1 MMNMKVLFLGFW
13 TPLLETSNVVLGT
26 SFDVQSSNIEILQN
40 MIVYPSDLGEW
51 IFGKGESIFGI
62 SGQNSDIGYIIQLN
76 YGGIIY
82 CILLAFFFFLIV
94 YRLFKM
100 GIKKEWYFF
109 VVTYSDITAQL

>member
-1 MMNMKVLFLGFW
+1 
-13 TPLLETSNVVLGT
+13 
-26 SFDVQSSNIEILQN
+26 
-40 MIVYPSDLGEW
+40 MI
-51 IFGKGESIFGI
+51 
-62 SGQNSDIGYIIQLN
+62 IGNIIQLN

-109 VVTYSDITAQL
+109 VVPILILLLNYKGDVFQSSSFMRVFMVIYLLTIIQYEKEKNNCNASIPTQ